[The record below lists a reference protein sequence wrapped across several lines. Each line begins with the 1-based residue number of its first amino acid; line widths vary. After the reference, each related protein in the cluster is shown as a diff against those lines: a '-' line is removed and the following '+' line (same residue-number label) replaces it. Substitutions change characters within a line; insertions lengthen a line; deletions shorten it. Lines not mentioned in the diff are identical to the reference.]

1 MRSLNTFHDRWY
13 LGHPIWRVLLAA
25 IASLWLPYAARA
37 LDPASSISQYIHDA
51 WGADRGLLGENI
63 FAICQSEDGY
73 LWIGTDRGLVRFDG
87 LNFVLMQQPIPD
99 SPLTGPIRGLESDF
113 AGSMWVLLDGP
124 HLLRYRNGQFEDA
137 YTTFGLRQ
145 HAFTAISLDND
156 GNVLLA
162 GLNSRIFRFHDG
174 KFNVEADA
182 STLCATINALT
193 GTRDERI
200 YMGSRNFGLIRS
212 DHGVVSVAA
221 RELVNKDI
229 NTLLAA
235 NNGGLWIGTNA
246 GVEYWD
252 GKSLVNQGYSSS
264 INNAEVLAMEKDHQ
278 SNIWVGTKQGLFRIN
293 SSGVVSLDEADAK
306 QNNEITAIY
315 EDHDGSLW
323 YGGPKGLERLR
334 DGMFRTYSSSEGLPS
349 ENNGPLFVDAEGH
362 VWFGPASGGLYR
374 LESGHVEHIQIA
386 GLDKDVVYSISGGE
400 GEIWIG
406 RQRGGLTRL
415 IKNGNTYSEKTYTQ
429 QDGLPQN
436 SVCSVY
442 RDRDGTVWAGTV
454 SAGVGRL
461 KDGVFANYS
470 AANGMPSNS
479 VNSIFEGGDGTVWF
493 ATANGLASFSNGQW
507 FNRTTSDGLP
517 SANVKS
523 VFEDSKHVVWVATS
537 SGLAYLASGR
547 IGVPAALPESL
558 REQVFGITEDRGGSL
573 WFATSDHMIRAD
585 RDRLRAGVL
594 DRSDVQIYG
603 AADGLR
609 GVEGVRRDRSVAVN
623 PDGEVWVSLNRGLAV
638 ANPLRSARNTAV
650 VTVRIESTTVEGLP
664 VNLKDS
670 PTLSAGTQSVTFNYA
685 GSDLSVPERVRFR
698 YKLEGSGQDWSN
710 SVTSRQVVY
719 SHLDP
724 GPYRFRVVA
733 SNDEGLWNGPEANIP
748 FVIKP
753 AFWQTLWFQMVCLT
767 AFLGAIFGMYRL
779 RLYQLTQQLN
789 IRFQERLAERSRIA
803 QELHDTLLQGVL
815 SASLQLDVAEDQLP
829 EDSPTKPLLRRIL
842 QLMHKVTEEGRS
854 ALRGLRAPG
863 AENHSLEV
871 AFSRV
876 RQEFSFDD
884 AVDFRVLVNTGAR
897 PLQPMIRDETYRI
910 GREAIVNAFVHANAR
925 SVEVE
930 VEYAAKHLRIL
941 VRDDGVG
948 VDPQVLR
955 EGREGHWGLTGMR
968 DRAKAMGA
976 RLKLR
981 SRLGTGTEVEL
992 IVPREVAF
1000 ESSPHG
1006 SSNGLQDS
1014 QGLPVSKHFKT
1025 KDEVTDE
1032 RSSSDSNS

>member
-1 MRSLNTFHDRWY
+1 M
-13 LGHPIWRVLLAA
+13 PPAA
-25 IASLWLPYAARA
+25 IA
-37 LDPASSISQYIHDA
+37 LDPGSSMSQYIHEI
-51 WGADRGLLGENI
+51 WGTERGFLGENI

-73 LWIGTDRGLVRFDG
+73 LWIGTERGLLRFDG
-87 LNFVLMQQPIPD
+87 LNFVLMQQPIPG
-99 SPLTGPIRGLESDF
+99 SPLTGPVRGLELDSDG
-113 AGSMWVLLDGP
+113 AMWILVDGP
-124 HLLRYRNGQFEDA
+124 HLLRYRKGRFEDA
-137 YTTFGLRQ
+137 YARFGLRQ
-145 HAFTAISLDND
+145 HAFTAIALDSD

-162 GLNSRIFRFHDG
+162 GLNSRIFRFRDG
-174 KFNVEADA
+174 KFDVEADA
-182 STLCATINALT
+182 STICATINALA
-193 GTRDERI
+193 GTRDQRLWI
-200 YMGSRNFGLIRS
+200 GSRNFGLIRG
-212 DHGVVSVAA
+212 DHGAVSVAA
-221 RELVNKDI
+221 KKLVNKDI
-229 NTLLAA
+229 NALLAA
-235 NNGGLWIGTNA
+235 NNGGLWIGTNS
-246 GVEYWD
+246 GVDYWD
-252 GKSLVNQGYSSS
+252 GKGLVDQGYSSP
-264 INNAEVLAMEKDHQ
+264 INRADVLSMEKDNQ

-293 SSGVVSLDEADAK
+293 SSGVASVDRPDVN
-306 QNNEITAIY
+306 QNSEVTAIY

-334 DGMFRTYSSSEGLPS
+334 DGMFRTYSTSEGLPS
-349 ENNGPLFVDAEGH
+349 ENNGPLYVDGENR
-362 VWFGPASGGLYR
+362 VWFGPASGGLYL
-374 LESGHVEHIQIA
+374 LENGHAEHLQIA
-386 GLDKDVVYSISGGE
+386 GLDRDVVYSISGGD

-415 IKNGNTYSEKTYTQ
+415 IKSGESYSEKTYTQ
-429 QDGLPQN
+429 ADGLPQN

-442 RDRDGTVWAGTV
+442 RDRDGAVWAGTV
-454 SAGVGRL
+454 SAGVSRL
-461 KDGVFANYS
+461 RDGAFTNYS
-470 AANGMPSNS
+470 VANGMPSNL
-479 VNSIFEGGDGTVWF
+479 VDSIVEGADGTVWIG
-493 ATANGLASFSNGQW
+493 TPNGLASYANGHW
-507 FNRTTSDGLP
+507 LNRTTSDGLP
-517 SANVKS
+517 SANIKS
-523 VFEDSKHVVWVATS
+523 VFEDSKHIVWVATS
-537 SGLAYLASGR
+537 SGLAFVMSGHV
-547 IGVPAALPESL
+547 GVPAALPESL
-558 REQVFGITEDRGGSL
+558 REQIFGITEDRGGSL
-573 WFATSDHMIRAD
+573 WFATNDSMIRSD
-585 RDRLRAGVL
+585 RDRLRGGTL
-594 DRSDVQIYG
+594 DRSDVQVYG

-609 GVEGVRRDRSVAVN
+609 GVEGVRRDRSVIAS
-623 PDGEVWVSLNRGLAV
+623 PDGNVWVSLNRGLAV
-638 ANPLRSARNTAV
+638 ANPLRSARNTAL
-650 VTVRIESTTVEGLP
+650 VTVRIESTAVEGSP
-664 VNLKDS
+664 VDLKDS
-670 PTLSAGTQSVTFNYA
+670 PTLPAGTKSISFNYA

-698 YKLEGSGQDWSN
+698 YKLEGSGQDWSS

-724 GPYRFRVVA
+724 GSYRFRVVA

-748 FVIKP
+748 FIIKP
-753 AFWQTLWFQMVCLT
+753 AIWQTWWFEIICLM
-767 AFLGAIFGMYRL
+767 AFFGAIFGLYRL

-842 QLMHKVTEEGRS
+842 QLMNKVTEEGRS
-854 ALRGLRAPG
+854 ALRGLRAPRS
-863 AENHSLEV
+863 ENHSLEM

-884 AVDFRVLVNTGAR
+884 GVDFHVLVNSSAR
-897 PLQPMIRDETYRI
+897 PLKPVIRDETYRI
-910 GREAIVNAFVHANAR
+910 GREAIVNAFIHARAR
-925 SVEVE
+925 KVEVE
-930 VEYAAKHLRIL
+930 VEYAVKYLRIL

-1014 QGLPVSKHFKT
+1014 QGLPVSKHVKT
-1025 KDEVTDE
+1025 KDEVTYE